1 MQPQGISRAEQLTII
16 GHSQEKCLGGG
27 GGGGGRGDELA
38 YSGTTLLQGHLYCD
52 GLANL
57 VQVLGGGGGGGG
69 GGW

>member
-1 MQPQGISRAEQLTII
+1 MS
-16 GHSQEKCLGGG
+16 G

-57 VQVLGGGGGGGG
+57 VQVLGGVGGGGGG
-69 GGW
+69 GVVGGGNGIVLWCS